1 MISNFERDTVRL
13 SGYEKNEL
21 MPAVIEKLKTCVGKR
36 KVITNK
42 KLIRQHLGYYVV
54 DPARLRKVINY
65 IRNNNLISGLVAT
78 SRGYYIAEN
87 REELEQYV
95 KSLQGRIAAI
105 TTIRN
110 SVMQQMDELFPTEQ
124 KNQKEEDHE

>member
-21 MPAVIEKLKTCVGKR
+21 MPVVIEKLKTCVGKR

-65 IRNNNLISGLVAT
+65 IRVNGIIPCVASSNKGFFVASNEIEISECIST
-78 SRGYYIAEN
+78 
-87 REELEQYV
+87 LEALADSIQEV
-95 KSLQGRIAAI
+95 IEALR
-105 TTIRN
+105 R
-110 SVMQQMDELFPTEQ
+110 QMYNKFRMS
-124 KNQKEEDHE
+124 